1 MITRQESRFCRTPS
15 ARATPDGWASPSC
28 WRFWRWSR
36 SGSSSHPA
44 LASGDPD
51 RAGAYLEELVERD
64 ATSENVVAAHYVSTE
79 TGTIEASSNENFVG
93 TSPAEQG
100 APFAEDPPGFDG
112 PTDTG
117 GYTPVSNF
125 DPTGGRISSRRYSR
139 QYDTHV
145 SEPFT
150 IELVDHPIIAVLSPV
165 EGSDHMLVYRKLR
178 AFLVVLW
185 LVYPV
190 IWLVG
195 PNAVGVMDVETTAL
209 VVSYIDIV
217 SKVGFGLIAL
227 NGYVAA
233 MDRDLEMAETTP
245 AD

>member
-1 MITRQESRFCRTPS
+1 M
-15 ARATPDGWASPSC
+15 
-28 WRFWRWSR
+28 
-36 SGSSSHPA
+36 
-44 LASGDPD
+44 
-51 RAGAYLEELVERD
+51 
-64 ATSENVVAAHYVSTE
+64 
-79 TGTIEASSNENFVG
+79 
-93 TSPAEQG
+93 
-100 APFAEDPPGFDG
+100 
-112 PTDTG
+112 
-117 GYTPVSNF
+117 
-125 DPTGGRISSRRYSR
+125 
-139 QYDTHV
+139 
-145 SEPFT
+145 
-150 IELVDHPIIAVLSPV
+150 LSPV

-233 MDRDLEMAETTP
+233 TDRDLEMAETTP